1 MEDKKTE
8 SLFENEGVNPFDAN
22 YGKKKNYL
30 DITNSLFF
38 FPYMFIL

>member
-22 YGKKKNYL
+22 YGKKKK
-30 DITNSLFF
+30 LFRYNQQSF
-38 FPYMFIL
+38 LPYTFIL

>member
-30 DITNSLFF
+30 DIFLPHT
-38 FPYMFIL
+38 FIL